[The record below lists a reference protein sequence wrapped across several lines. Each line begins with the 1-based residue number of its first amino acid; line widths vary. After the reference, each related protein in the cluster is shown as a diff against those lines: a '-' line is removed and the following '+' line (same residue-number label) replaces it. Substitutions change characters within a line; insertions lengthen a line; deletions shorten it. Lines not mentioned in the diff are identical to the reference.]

1 MSDPVR
7 RTTVRDLDRLVS
19 DAQDEPKR
27 PLRAAFRAALMSVP
41 VPARVWAFSVFLAV
55 AAVALYLQVLD
66 GRALVPAPIV
76 VPWPVVA
83 LGFFLAETKVVEV
96 NFRRETHSL
105 SLSEIPAV
113 VGFFFLTPADYLGA
127 LLIGTIAALV
137 VVSRQSS
144 LKILFNVSNFA
155 VTAVVALSIFARFS
169 HLDGL
174 SRDRTT
180 GSRPSP
186 RRSWRR

>member
-1 MSDPVR
+1 MSHPLR
-7 RTTVRDLDRLVS
+7 RTTVRDLDRVLP
-19 DAQDEPKR
+19 DAPDEVKR
-27 PLRAAFRAALMSVP
+27 PRGVAFRAALGRVP
-41 VPARVWAFSVFLAV
+41 IPARVWAFSVFLAL
-55 AAVALYLQVLD
+55 AAVGLYLQVLD
-66 GRALVPAPIV
+66 GRALVATPIT

-113 VGFFFLTPADYLGA
+113 VGFFLLSPADYLGA

-137 VVSRQSS
+137 VISRQSP

-155 VTAVVALSIFARFS
+155 V
-169 HLDGL
+169 
-174 SRDRTT
+174 
-180 GSRPSP
+180 
-186 RRSWRR
+186 